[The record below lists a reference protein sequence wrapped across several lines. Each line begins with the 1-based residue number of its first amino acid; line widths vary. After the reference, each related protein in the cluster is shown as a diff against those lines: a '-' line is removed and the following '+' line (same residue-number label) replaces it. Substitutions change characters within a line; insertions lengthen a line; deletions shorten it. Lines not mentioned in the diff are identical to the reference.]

1 MEQTLD
7 ELVTQIAQR
16 LQETNYN
23 AIRQITSILTHCG
36 TEQTLSWF
44 EEALTIEAN
53 GGLMIGDES
62 RRRTPGG
69 VFLYLARTRVSDE
82 LRAEIFPRKKWVK
95 DKKKKFKKRPPVP
108 RWEKPPIPPF
118 EPGELRTLVESSLQM
133 RGEVESVRVILTG
146 RPGQIEKRPSLIVTS
161 MVHEGKFPPFPRGLP
176 APVTVPTTYVVY
188 ISENMWLNV
197 EEALT
202 NPEDQLVV
210 EGQCALDPE
219 LGQVVIYTTSLTTKF
234 MHQAKRE
241 ADKQAAAA
249 QALNAEAQSAPPAK
263 SAPKGEAKTAPKAE
277 ANLVPKGEAKSAPPA
292 NGAPKAEA
300 KTAPPAK
307 SAPKAE
313 AKPAP
318 LPKTSP
324 PHKTA
329 PKPKDAVREERL
341 AALQQAEQEA
351 EDKLETIKALPPAQQ
366 QGLFSAMRDL
376 QKIRD
381 EIRMLM
387 L

>member
-7 ELVTQIAQR
+7 ELVNQIAER
-16 LQETNYN
+16 LEETNPN
-23 AIRQITSILTHCG
+23 ALRQIASILTRCG

-44 EEALTIEAN
+44 EEAITIEAN

-82 LRAEIFPRKKWVK
+82 LREEIFPRKKWQK
-95 DKKKKFKKRPPVP
+95 GKKKKLKQR
-108 RWEKPPIPPF
+108 RLAGRREKPAPIPPF
-118 EPGELRTLVESSLQM
+118 EPGELRALVETSLQT
-133 RGEVESVRVILTG
+133 RGEVESVKIALTG

-161 MVHEGKFPPFPRGLP
+161 MEYPGKLPPFPRGMP
-176 APVTVPTTYVVY
+176 PFPSGSSTYVVY
-188 ISENMWLNV
+188 ISEKQWLSV
-197 EEALT
+197 EEAID
-202 NPEDQLVV
+202 NPEDQLVID
-210 EGQCALDPE
+210 GQCAYDPE
-219 LGQVVIYTTSLTTKF
+219 LGQLVVYTMNITTKF
-234 MHQAKRE
+234 LQKAKRE
-241 ADKQAAAA
+241 EERKAAAA
-249 QALNAEAQSAPPAK
+249 NAPVAEAQAAPPAK
-263 SAPKGEAKTAPKAE
+263 SAPKTDAKPAKAQ
-277 ANLVPKGEAKSAPPA
+277 AQ
-292 NGAPKAEA
+292 
-300 KTAPPAK
+300 TAPPAK
-307 SAPKAE
+307 PAPKAE

-329 PKPKDAVREERL
+329 PKPKDEVREERL

-366 QGLFSAMRDL
+366 QGLFSAMREL